1 MIQNNIP
8 VENKSV
14 DEGNKIAYFISRT
27 LRAAERSMYDRH
39 VYERSYGQNIYDRSM
54 DGKMNAVADKKYQF
68 GVLFRL
74 KSFWIGWH
82 YSNKCKR
89 LCVNLIPCVT
99 FWIAAKDGLPPDL
112 NKM

>member
-1 MIQNNIP
+1 MNNMNTLSLPI
-8 VENKSV
+8 EKS
-14 DEGNKIAYFISRT
+14 G
-27 LRAAERSMYDRH
+27 
-39 VYERSYGQNIYDRSM
+39 
-54 DGKMNAVADKKYQF
+54 YQF

-99 FWIAAKDGLPPDL
+99 FWISAKDGLPPDL